1 MTTIKSLIALTLA
14 GAVAVV
20 FSGCV
25 TSGVACNPETPK
37 VASIPAPTPE
47 PQEKV
52 VTRDVPGPER
62 IVTVPGPERVV
73 YSTVTVT
80 QEVPGPERIVVKEV
94 PVQQEPTKEK

>member
-1 MTTIKSLIALTLA
+1 MITIRSLVAFTLA
-14 GAVAVV
+14 GAMAVM

-25 TSGVACNPETPK
+25 TSDTACNPATPK
-37 VASIPAPTPE
+37 VASIPAPE

-62 IVTVPGPERVV
+62 VVTVPGPERVV
-73 YSTVTVT
+73 YSTVTVI
-80 QEVPGPERIVVKEV
+80 QQVPGPERIVVKEV